1 MFGNRVW
8 KLKQTSEEI
17 LYQVLGR
24 RGLDQGD
31 SVTCKIEQGDK
42 EVVVDVKERTGTT
55 VLHVWIPLAFHL
67 ITK

>member
-8 KLKQTSEEI
+8 KLEQNSEEI

-31 SVTCKIEQGDK
+31 SVKIEEEEDK
-42 EVVVDVKERTGTT
+42 EVVVDVKEKTGTT
-55 VLHVWIPLAFHL
+55 VLHVWIPLAFDL